1 MASFD
6 DKVAHAHGCGSVVT
20 AALLLAATMMFAQ
33 PAQAQPTQ
41 AQPTQAQ
48 DVPQDGAVAKVLRVC
63 QDPNNLPFS
72 SRDERG
78 LENRIA
84 ALFAA
89 KLGWTLEHT
98 WYPQRMGFIRNTLR
112 AKVPDSEQYKC
123 DLVTGV
129 ATGFDLGLTTKP
141 YYQSTYAMAYV
152 KGRGLDSVHAPED
165 LLKLDPAK
173 LRTLKIGAFAK
184 SPAVDWL
191 LRNGLI
197 DQMVS
202 YQHQTGDP
210 DQYPGQI
217 IDRDLVNGTLDVA
230 MAWGPIVGYFAKKST
245 ATPIVVVPFRPD
257 ATGLRYNFS
266 IAMAV
271 RHGDKALRDRVNGLI
286 DSSRPE
292 IQALLDEYGV
302 PSLPLKDE

>member
-1 MASFD
+1 MPRLEPQEARRRACRGKLSAAAML
-6 DKVAHAHGCGSVVT
+6 VAI
-20 AALLLAATMMFAQ
+20 ALFAQ
-33 PAQAQPTQ
+33 PAQAQDKPRDD
-41 AQPTQAQ
+41 AA
-48 DVPQDGAVAKVLRVC
+48 AKVLRVC
-63 QDPNNLPFS
+63 QDPNNMPFS
-72 SRDERG
+72 NQQQRG
-78 LENRIA
+78 LENRLA
-84 ALFAA
+84 ALFAN
-89 KLGWTLEHT
+89 KLGWKLEHT

-112 AKVPDSEQYKC
+112 AKVPDTEQYKC

-129 ATGFDLGLTTKP
+129 ATGFDLGLTTRP
-141 YYQSTYAMAYV
+141 YYHSTYALAYV
-152 KGRGLDSVHAPED
+152 KGRGLDSVLAPED

-173 LRTLKIGAFAK
+173 LRSLKIGAFAK
-184 SPAVDWL
+184 TPAVDWL

-210 DQYPGQI
+210 DQYPGQV

-230 MAWGPIVGYFAKKST
+230 MAWGPIVGYFAKQS
-245 ATPIVVVPFRPD
+245 ATVPIAVVPFRPD
-257 ATGLRYNFS
+257 ATGLRYDFS

-286 DSSRPE
+286 ESSRPE

>member
-1 MASFD
+1 MRNFSGTAC
-6 DKVAHAHGCGSVVT
+6 KPTQRARARRHGIAAVLATLILT
-20 AALLLAATMMFAQ
+20 ATGVPA
-33 PAQAQPTQ
+33 AQAQDKPR
-41 AQPTQAQ
+41 
-48 DVPQDGAVAKVLRVC
+48 DGTEDKVLRVC

-72 SRDERG
+72 NKAEQG

-84 ALFAA
+84 ELFAK
-89 KLGWTLEHT
+89 KLGWKLEHT

-112 AKVPDSEQYKC
+112 AKVPDTDQYKC

-141 YYQSTYAMAYV
+141 YYRSTYAMAYL
-152 KGRGLDSVHAPED
+152 KGHGLDSVQTPED

-173 LRTLKIGAFAK
+173 LRSLRIGAFAK
-184 SPAVDWL
+184 TPAVDWL
-191 LRNGLI
+191 LKNGLI

-210 DQYPGQI
+210 EQYPGQV
-217 IDRDLVNGTLDVA
+217 IDRDLAQGKLDVA
-230 MAWGPIVGYFAKKST
+230 IAWGPIVGYFAKQAA
-245 ATPIVVVPFRPD
+245 ATPVAVVPFRPD
-257 ATGLRYNFS
+257 ATGLRYDFS

-271 RHGDKALRDRVNGLI
+271 RHGDKALRDRINTLI

-292 IQALLDEYGV
+292 IQALLTEYGV
-302 PSLPLKDE
+302 PSLPLEKD

>member
-1 MASFD
+1 MPSLEM
-6 DKVAHAHGCGSVVT
+6 KPERRPGCSGLLPAT
-20 AALLLAATMMFAQ
+20 AILAATVMVAQ
-33 PAQAQPTQ
+33 FTHAQGN
-41 AQPTQAQ
+41 
-48 DVPQDGAVAKVLRVC
+48 PQGAVEAKVLRVC

-72 SRDERG
+72 NREQRG

-84 ALFAA
+84 ALFAT
-89 KLGWTLEHT
+89 KLGWKLEHT
-98 WYPQRMGFIRNTLR
+98 WYPQRMGFIRNTLW
-112 AKVPDSEQYKC
+112 AKVRDTEQYKC

-129 ATGFDLGLTTKP
+129 STGFELGLTTKP

-152 KGRGLDSVHAPED
+152 KGRGLDSVKAPED
-165 LLKLDPAK
+165 LLRLDPAK
-173 LRTLKIGAFAK
+173 LRSLKIGAFAK
-184 SPAVDWL
+184 TPAVDWL

-210 DQYPGQI
+210 DQYPGQV
-217 IDRDLVNGTLDVA
+217 IDRDLVEGKLDVA
-230 MAWGPIVGYFAKKST
+230 IAWGPIVGYFARQS
-245 ATPIVVVPFRPD
+245 AAAPVAIVLFRPD

-271 RHGDKALRDRVNGLI
+271 RHGDKALRDQVNGLI
-286 DSSRPE
+286 ESSRPE

-302 PSLPLKDE
+302 PSLPLDEK

>member
-1 MASFD
+1 MRISAIKGGRCSLRL
-6 DKVAHAHGCGSVVT
+6 
-20 AALLLAATMMFAQ
+20 ALALLAAAAVSMPGAL
-33 PAQAQPTQ
+33 
-41 AQPTQAQ
+41 AQ
-48 DVPQDGAVAKVLRVC
+48 DKPVDDAPANVLRVC

-72 SRDERG
+72 NRDQRG
-78 LENRIA
+78 LENRLA
-84 ALFAA
+84 TLFAD
-89 KLGWTLEHT
+89 KLGWKLEHT

-112 AKVPDSEQYKC
+112 AKVPDTDRFKC

-129 ATGFDLGLTTKP
+129 ATDFDMGLTTRP
-141 YYQSTYAMAYV
+141 YYRSTYALAYV
-152 KGRGLDSVHAPED
+152 KGRGLDSVQTPDD

-197 DQMVS
+197 DRMVP

-210 DQYPGQI
+210 DQYPGQV

-230 MAWGPIVGYFAKKST
+230 MAWGPIVGYFAKRST
-245 ATPIVVVPFRPD
+245 ATPIAVVPFRPD
-257 ATGLRYNFS
+257 ATGLQYDFS

-271 RHGDKALRDRVNGLI
+271 RHGDKALRDRIDKLI
-286 DSSRPE
+286 ESSQPE

-302 PSLPLKDE
+302 PSLPLKKE

>member
-1 MASFD
+1 MRKPSAKAGAPMEPGMSGRCRIAA
-6 DKVAHAHGCGSVVT
+6 VVAMLALTAVGPPAAHAQDKPQEG
-20 AALLLAATMMFAQ
+20 AQ
-33 PAQAQPTQ
+33 
-41 AQPTQAQ
+41 
-48 DVPQDGAVAKVLRVC
+48 AKVLRVC

-72 SRDERG
+72 NKAEQG

-84 ALFAA
+84 ELFAR
-89 KLGWTLEHT
+89 KLGWGLEHT

-112 AKVPDSEQYKC
+112 AKVPDTDQYKC

-129 ATGFDLGLTTKP
+129 ATGFELGLTTKP
-141 YYQSTYAMAYV
+141 YYRSTYAMAYL
-152 KGRGLDSVHAPED
+152 KGHGLDSVKAPED
-165 LLKLDPAK
+165 LLKIDPAK
-173 LRTLKIGAFAK
+173 LRSLRIGAFAK
-184 SPAVDWL
+184 TPAVDWL
-191 LRNGLI
+191 LKNGLI

-210 DQYPGQI
+210 DQYPGQV

-230 MAWGPIVGYFAKKST
+230 IAWGPIVGYFAKQSVAK
-245 ATPIVVVPFRPD
+245 PIAVVPFRPD
-257 ATGLRYNFS
+257 ATGLRYDFS

-271 RHGDKALRDRVNGLI
+271 RHGDKALRDRINTLI

-302 PSLPLKDE
+302 PSLPLEKD

>member
-1 MASFD
+1 MHTPGSESGKSMKPASLRR
-6 DKVAHAHGCGSVVT
+6 AGLSLAL
-20 AALLLAATMMFAQ
+20 AALACAAMAAA
-33 PAQAQPTQ
+33 PAQAQ
-41 AQPTQAQ
+41 
-48 DVPQDGAVAKVLRVC
+48 DKPQDGAQTGVLRVC

-72 SRDERG
+72 NRAEQG

-84 ALFAA
+84 ALFAK
-89 KLGWTLEHT
+89 KLGWKLEHT

-112 AKVPDSEQYKC
+112 AKVPDTDQYKC

-129 ATGFDLGLTTKP
+129 ATGFELGLTTKP
-141 YYQSTYAMAYV
+141 YYRSTYAMAYL
-152 KGRGLDSVHAPED
+152 KGHGLDSVQTPDD
-165 LLKLDPAK
+165 LLKVDPAK
-173 LRTLKIGAFAK
+173 LHSLRIGAFAK

-191 LRNGLI
+191 LKNGLI

-210 DQYPGQI
+210 EQYPGQV
-217 IDRDLVNGTLDVA
+217 IDRDLVRGTVDVA
-230 MAWGPIVGYFAKKST
+230 IAWGPIVGYFARQS
-245 ATPIVVVPFRPD
+245 ATPIAVVPFRPD
-257 ATGLRYNFS
+257 ATGLRYDFS

-271 RHGDKALRDRVNGLI
+271 RHGDKELRDRINTLI

-302 PSLPLKDE
+302 PSLPLEKD

>member
-1 MASFD
+1 MPRLERKQVYRRGCRSVLPATAMLVAS
-6 DKVAHAHGCGSVVT
+6 A
-20 AALLLAATMMFAQ
+20 MFAQ
-33 PAQAQPTQ
+33 PAL
-41 AQPTQAQ
+41 AQ
-48 DVPQDGAVAKVLRVC
+48 DQTRDAGEAKVLRVC

-72 SRDERG
+72 NQEQRG

-84 ALFAA
+84 ALFATR
-89 KLGWTLEHT
+89 LGWKLEHT

-112 AKVPDSEQYKC
+112 AKVPDTEQYKC

-129 ATGFDLGLTTKP
+129 ATGFDLGLTTRP
-141 YYQSTYAMAYV
+141 YYRSTYAMAYV
-152 KGRGLDSVHAPED
+152 KGRGLDSVKVPED
-165 LLKLDPAK
+165 LLKLDPAR
-173 LRTLKIGAFAK
+173 LRSLKIGAFAK
-184 SPAVDWL
+184 TPAVDWL

-210 DQYPGQI
+210 DQYPGQV
-217 IDRDLVNGTLDVA
+217 IDRDLADGKLDVA
-230 MAWGPIVGYFAKKST
+230 IAWGPIVGYFAKQST
-245 ATPIVVVPFRPD
+245 ATPIAVVPFRPD
-257 ATGLRYNFS
+257 ATGLRYDFS

-271 RHGDKALRDRVNGLI
+271 RHGDKALRDQINSLI
-286 DSSRPE
+286 ESSRPE

>member
-1 MASFD
+1 MSRLERKQAGIG
-6 DKVAHAHGCGSVVT
+6 V
-20 AALLLAATMMFAQ
+20 LAATAMLVASAMSAQ
-33 PAQAQPTQ
+33 PAQAQGMPRD
-41 AQPTQAQ
+41 A
-48 DVPQDGAVAKVLRVC
+48 GEAKVLRVC
-63 QDPNNLPFS
+63 QDPNNMPFS
-72 SRDERG
+72 NIGQRG

-84 ALFAA
+84 ALFATR
-89 KLGWTLEHT
+89 LGWKLEHT

-129 ATGFDLGLTTKP
+129 STGFELGLTTRP
-141 YYQSTYAMAYV
+141 YYRSTYAMAYV
-152 KGRGLDSVHAPED
+152 KGRGLDGIQVPED
-165 LLKLDPAK
+165 LLKLEPAR

-184 SPAVDWL
+184 TPAVDWL

-197 DQMVS
+197 EQMVS

-210 DQYPGQI
+210 DQYPGQVI
-217 IDRDLVNGTLDVA
+217 ERDLAEGKLDVVL
-230 MAWGPIVGYFAKKST
+230 AWGPIVGYFARQSS
-245 ATPIVVVPFRPD
+245 ATPMAVVPFRPD
-257 ATGLRYNFS
+257 STGLRYDFS

-271 RHGDKALRDRVNGLI
+271 RHGDKVLRDQIDSLI
-286 DSSRPE
+286 ESSRPE

>member
-1 MASFD
+1 MASLA
-6 DKVAHAHGCGSVVT
+6 DKVVRRPGCANVLP
-20 AALLLAATMMFAQ
+20 AALMLLASTLFA
-33 PAQAQPTQ
+33 PLAQAQDTTQ
-41 AQPTQAQ
+41 
-48 DVPQDGAVAKVLRVC
+48 DKPQDAAAKVLRVC

-72 SRDERG
+72 NREQRG

-84 ALFAA
+84 MLFAT
-89 KLGWTLEHT
+89 KLGWKLEHT

-112 AKVPDSEQYKC
+112 AKVPDTDQYKC

-152 KGRGLDSVHAPED
+152 KGRGLDSVQAPED
-165 LLKLDPAK
+165 LLKLDLAK

-184 SPAVDWL
+184 TPAVDWL
-191 LRNGLI
+191 LKNGLI

-210 DQYPGQI
+210 DQYPGQM
-217 IDRDLVNGTLDVA
+217 IDRDLVNGTVDVA
-230 MAWGPIVGYFAKKST
+230 MAWGPIVGYFAKQST

-271 RHGDKALRDRVNGLI
+271 RHGDKALRDQVNSLI
-286 DSSRPE
+286 ESSRPE

>member
-1 MASFD
+1 MPRLEPQEARRRACRG
-6 DKVAHAHGCGSVVT
+6 KLPAAAMLVAIA
-20 AALLLAATMMFAQ
+20 MFAH
-33 PAQAQPTQ
+33 PAQAQ
-41 AQPTQAQ
+41 
-48 DVPQDGAVAKVLRVC
+48 DKPQDDAATKVLRVC
-63 QDPNNLPFS
+63 QDPNNMPFS
-72 SRDERG
+72 NQQQRG

-84 ALFAA
+84 ALFAK
-89 KLGWTLEHT
+89 KLGWKLEHT

-112 AKVPDSEQYKC
+112 AKVPDTEQYKC

-129 ATGFDLGLTTKP
+129 ATGFDLGLTTRP
-141 YYQSTYAMAYV
+141 YYHSTYALAYV
-152 KGRGLDSVHAPED
+152 KGRGLDNVLAPED

-173 LRTLKIGAFAK
+173 LRSLKIGAFAK
-184 SPAVDWL
+184 TPAVDWL

-197 DQMVS
+197 DQMVP

-210 DQYPGQI
+210 DQYPGQV

-230 MAWGPIVGYFAKKST
+230 MAWGPIVGYFAKQST
-245 ATPIVVVPFRPD
+245 TVPIAVVPFRPD
-257 ATGLRYNFS
+257 ATGLQYDFS

-271 RHGDKALRDRVNGLI
+271 RHGDKELRDRVNVLI
-286 DSSRPE
+286 ESSRPE

>member
-1 MASFD
+1 MSRPEPT
-6 DKVAHAHGCGSVVT
+6 T
-20 AALLLAATMMFAQ
+20 ANRRGRLGVLAATAMLVASALSAQ
-33 PAQAQPTQ
+33 TAHAQGAP
-41 AQPTQAQ
+41 P
-48 DVPQDGAVAKVLRVC
+48 DGGEAKVLRVC

-72 SRDERG
+72 NVEQRG

-89 KLGWTLEHT
+89 RLGWKLEHT

-112 AKVPDSEQYKC
+112 AKVPDTEQYKC

-129 ATGFDLGLTTKP
+129 STGFELGMTTRP
-141 YYQSTYAMAYV
+141 YYRSTYAMAYV
-152 KGRGLDSVHAPED
+152 KGRGLDSIRTPED
-165 LLKLDPAK
+165 LLKLEPAR
-173 LRTLKIGAFAK
+173 LRTLKIGAFART
-184 SPAVDWL
+184 PPVDWL

-210 DQYPGQI
+210 DQYPGQA
-217 IDRDLVNGTLDVA
+217 IDRDLASGKLDVVL
-230 MAWGPIVGYFAKKST
+230 AWGPIVSYFAKQTS
-245 ATPIVVVPFRPD
+245 ATPMAVVLFMPD
-257 ATGLRYNFS
+257 ATGLRYDFS

-271 RHGDKALRDRVNGLI
+271 RHGDKALRDQIDSLI
-286 DSSRPE
+286 ESSRPE

-302 PSLPLKDE
+302 PSLPLKNE

>member
-1 MASFD
+1 MPRPEPQEARRRACRG
-6 DKVAHAHGCGSVVT
+6 KLPAAAMLVAIA
-20 AALLLAATMMFAQ
+20 MFSH
-33 PAQAQPTQ
+33 PAQAQ
-41 AQPTQAQ
+41 
-48 DVPQDGAVAKVLRVC
+48 DKPQDGAATNVLRVC
-63 QDPNNLPFS
+63 QDPNNMPFS
-72 SRDERG
+72 NQQQRG

-84 ALFAA
+84 ALFAK
-89 KLGWTLEHT
+89 KLGWKLEHT

-112 AKVPDSEQYKC
+112 AKVPDTEQYKC

-129 ATGFDLGLTTKP
+129 ATGFDLGLTTRP
-141 YYQSTYAMAYV
+141 YYHSTYALAYV
-152 KGRGLDSVHAPED
+152 KGRGLDNVLAPED

-173 LRTLKIGAFAK
+173 LRSLKIGAFAK
-184 SPAVDWL
+184 TPAVDWL

-210 DQYPGQI
+210 DQYPGQV

-230 MAWGPIVGYFAKKST
+230 MAWGPIVGYFAKQST
-245 ATPIVVVPFRPD
+245 TLPIAVVPFRPD
-257 ATGLRYNFS
+257 ATGLQYDFS

-286 DSSRPE
+286 ESSRPE

>member
-1 MASFD
+1 MPRTRTEAARLALRSCAAL
-6 DKVAHAHGCGSVVT
+6 VLGI
-20 AALLLAATMMFAQ
+20 AALLAQSAA
-33 PAQAQPTQ
+33 
-41 AQPTQAQ
+41 AQ
-48 DVPQDGAVAKVLRVC
+48 DKAQDGEDEKVLRVC

-84 ALFAA
+84 ALMAT
-89 KLGWTLEHT
+89 KLGWKLEHT

-112 AKVPDSEQYKC
+112 AKVEDSNRYKC

-129 ATGFDLGLTTKP
+129 STDFDLGLPTKA
-141 YYQSTYAMAYV
+141 YYRSTYALAYV
-152 KGRGLDSVHAPED
+152 KGRGLDSVQTPED
-165 LLKLDPAK
+165 LLKLDPAR
-173 LRTLKIGAFAK
+173 LRSLKIGAFAK

-217 IDRDLVNGTLDVA
+217 IDRDLVNGKLDVA
-230 MAWGPIVGYFAKKST
+230 MAWGPIVGYFAKKSS
-245 ATPIVVVPFRPD
+245 ATPIAVVPFRPD
-257 ATGLRYNFS
+257 ATGLRYDFS

-271 RHGDKALRDRVNGLI
+271 RFGDKALRDKVNGLI

>member
-1 MASFD
+1 MRVTGLRSVRQAGRRSLLQGAAMLAPAAML
-6 DKVAHAHGCGSVVT
+6 VA
-20 AALLLAATMMFAQ
+20 AAAFA
-33 PAQAQPTQ
+33 PHAQAQDKP
-41 AQPTQAQ
+41 ADDA
-48 DVPQDGAVAKVLRVC
+48 DAKVLRVC

-72 SRDERG
+72 NRDERG
-78 LENRIA
+78 LENRLA

-89 KLGWTLEHT
+89 KLGWKLEHT

-112 AKVPDSEQYKC
+112 AKEPDSNRYKC

-129 ATGFDLGLTTKP
+129 ATGFDLGMTTKP
-141 YYQSTYAMAYV
+141 YYRSTYALAYV
-152 KGRGLDSVHAPED
+152 KGRGLDSIKTPED

-173 LRTLKIGAFAK
+173 LRTLKIGAFSK

-197 DQMVS
+197 DRMVP

-210 DQYPGQI
+210 DQYPGQV
-217 IDRDLVNGTLDVA
+217 IDRDLVDGTLDVA
-230 MAWGPIVGYFAKKST
+230 MAWGPIVGYFAKRTT
-245 ATPIVVVPFRPD
+245 AVPIAVVPFRSD
-257 ATGLRYNFS
+257 ATGLQYDFS

-271 RHGDKALRDRVNGLI
+271 RHGDKALRDRINGLI
-286 DSSRPE
+286 QSSRPE